1 MTSINTNNVKQVYR
15 SKTSIWLTL
24 LVLLAI
30 IGPVIP
36 TITDFFWF
44 AMVYLIL
51 FSALLLPT
59 FLNTHYTITGD
70 RLRIKSGLLYQ
81 KEIPV
86 SAIRKI
92 VETGNMASAPALSL
106 DRLEIFFG
114 KFDTVLISPMDKTGL
129 ISSLQSINPMI
140 EVQFKK
146 SPVH

>member
-1 MTSINTNNVKQVYR
+1 MASINSNNAKQQYK
-15 SKTSIWLTL
+15 SKTSIWLAL

-30 IGPVIP
+30 VGPVIP

-59 FLNTHYTITGD
+59 FLNTRYTITDD
-70 RLRIKSGLLYQ
+70 RLHIKSGFLYQ

-114 KFDTVLISPMDKTGL
+114 KFDTVLISPIDKTGF
-129 ISSLQSINPMI
+129 ISSLKSINPMI

-146 SPVH
+146 PPIR